1 MQINLHFWQLNS
13 ITLILWG
20 NSRPD
25 SLGILSGKLGAIVY
39 HDRANNSGMDPWP
52 VVRTCCASI
61 HRLE

>member
-25 SLGILSGKLGAIVY
+25 SRGNLSGKLGAIVY
-39 HDRANNSGMDPWP
+39 HDRANNSGMDP
-52 VVRTCCASI
+52 
-61 HRLE
+61 